1 MFDRIGYSTTI
12 MRSAPRLPLAVCC
25 LLAVAWFGD
34 ALLPGRTLI
43 PAGHLYQVEPW
54 KSERAG
60 VSDPVQQHDMV
71 FQFYPW
77 ARFFRDSV
85 QRGSFPLWN
94 PYNYL
99 GTPFFANPQTAL
111 LFPLTWLHLIVPLT
125 ISFTLVLMLK
135 LFLAASGMWFW
146 LRSRR
151 LRPEAAT
158 LGAAAFALSMH
169 TVAGLPFPYASVTV
183 LFPWLLLALHRAVGM
198 ASAGA
203 AVALALMT
211 ALVVLAGQP
220 QSALV
225 AVTAAV
231 LYLLV
236 DLRCSLRTVVWFRM
250 GIPMLAGGLLAA
262 VQWLPAWTYTA
273 ESMVPE
279 GPRLIHSGYPYAPA
293 SFLTL
298 LIPDFFGSLLDGT
311 FWGFPGY
318 HDLTLYS
325 SVLVLL
331 LLPAAITRSQGSPA
345 LWQSPFVIAAGAV
358 LVLSGVPPFEWL
370 LDLPGFDLIRRNK
383 LVFLVIF
390 GLCELAA
397 VGLQRRL
404 GDSRDYADDPDHADH
419 SDRPDFADH
428 GDCADGAEA
437 PGSAAPSWRRLGIAA
452 GVMAAAGITGLLWF
466 SDFLGRLDPTGRV
479 LWMAGRSALFLGAGL
494 ALLRWCPPRW
504 TGWAL
509 VAVVLADLAP
519 LSWPL
524 NPRGS
529 ADSLYPPPAVREHLT
544 GNPPRI
550 YGLDNVFF
558 PNSASVFGLQDVR
571 GYDVMT
577 PRRLFRL
584 MQRVDPALGDAW
596 SWLMRFD
603 PREITPET
611 RMRRIIGAWAERDP
625 ALKAYLQ
632 SESYWSV
639 GVGRIRRPDLFE
651 RLEIEYLLTAG
662 SPVPPGYQPA
672 GHRGPIGVWRRPD
685 ARPFRLYAGWVRVT
699 EQDAVDCLG
708 ALPEGQV
715 AVEANLPPPPPP
727 AVPGARVER
736 LEWSPERQ
744 RFLVDSAMPV
754 VLVVFERWSEG
765 WEAVLEDGS
774 RLEMFPCNA
783 VFRGVY
789 LPPGRQQVEMR
800 YRPRSLQWG
809 LGLTGAGTALVA
821 VWTLSGVWRRRKG

>member
-1 MFDRIGYSTTI
+1 M
-12 MRSAPRLPLAVCC
+12 
-25 LLAVAWFGD
+25 
-34 ALLPGRTLI
+34 
-43 PAGHLYQVEPW
+43 
-54 KSERAG
+54 
-60 VSDPVQQHDMV
+60 QQHDTV

-77 ARFFRDSV
+77 ARFFRESV
-85 QRGSFPLWN
+85 HQGRFPLWN

-111 LFPLTWLHLIVPLT
+111 LFPLTWFHLFVPLT
-125 ISFTLVLMLK
+125 ISFTLVLMVK

-151 LRPEAAT
+151 LRPEAAA

-169 TVAGLPFPYASVTV
+169 TVVGLPFPYASVTI
-183 LFPWLLLALHRAVGM
+183 LFPWLLLALHRAAGS

-203 AVALALMT
+203 ALSLALIT

-225 AVTAAV
+225 ALAAAV
-231 LYLLV
+231 VYLLV
-236 DLRCSLRTVVWFRM
+236 DRRSSLQTVVWFRIGM
-250 GIPMLAGGLLAA
+250 PILAGGLMAA
-262 VQWLPAWTYTA
+262 VQWLPAWSYTA

-298 LIPDFFGSLLDGT
+298 LIPDFFGSLLDGS

-331 LLPAAITRSQGSPA
+331 LLPVAVTRSRGSAA
-345 LWQSPFVIAAGAV
+345 LWQSPLILAAGAF
-358 LVLSGVPPFEWL
+358 LVLGGVPPFEWL
-370 LDLPGFDLIRRNK
+370 LDLPGFELIRRNK
-383 LVFLVIF
+383 LVFLVVF
-390 GLCELAA
+390 GICELAA
-397 VGLQRRL
+397 VGLHRLL
-404 GDSRDYADDPDHADH
+404 GDDSDHADH
-419 SDRPDFADH
+419 ADHADRADYSDYSDRADH
-428 GDCADGAEA
+428 RDHRDHTDRADHADRADGSEELR
-437 PGSAAPSWRRLGIAA
+437 SRAASWRRMGIAA
-452 GVMAAAGITGLLWF
+452 GLMAAVGIAALLWF

-479 LWMAGRSALFLGAGL
+479 LWMAGRSAVVLTAGL
-494 ALLRWCPPRW
+494 VLLRWCPPRW
-504 TGWAL
+504 TGWAM

-524 NPRGS
+524 HPRGT
-529 ADSLYPPPAVREHLT
+529 AESLYPPPAVLEDLT

-603 PREITPET
+603 PFAITPET

-625 ALKAYLQ
+625 ALKTYLQ

-639 GVGRIRRPDLFE
+639 GVGRIRSPELFE

-662 SPVPPGYQPA
+662 SPAPPGYQPA
-672 GHRGPIGVWRRPD
+672 GHRGPTALWRRAD
-685 ARPFRLYAGWVRVT
+685 ARPFRLYPGWVRVT
-699 EQDAVDCLG
+699 EQDAVDRLLT
-708 ALPEGQV
+708 LPEGQV
-715 AVEANLPPPPPP
+715 AVEANLPPPP
-727 AVPGARVER
+727 AAASAAQVER
-736 LEWSPERQ
+736 LDWSPERQ
-744 RFLVDSAMPV
+744 RFLVDSATPV
-754 VLVVFERWSEG
+754 VLAVFERWSEG
-765 WEAVLEDGS
+765 WEAVLEDGR
-774 RLEMFPCNA
+774 RLEVFPCNA

-789 LPPGRQQVEMR
+789 LPAGRWQVEMR
-800 YRPRSLQWG
+800 YRPRSLWWG
-809 LGLTGAGTALVA
+809 LAVAGAGTALLA
-821 VWTLSGVWRRRKG
+821 VWTLFIPGRRRKG